1 MLSCSWLLHLLL
13 LTSWSELRS
22 RCLLDGVLQWKHLL
36 RTATS
41 TTLSR
46 SAVLLIG
53 FPCLR
58 PAFLALASS
67 VALLLLLVSGLRIHR
82 VAIALS
88 SPILRLVIATSLEIV
103 VLVGGVRALL
113 GCSSCPADKVVV
125 VARLLVR
132 LDVVAIASIVALV
145 IEATCTLLL
154 LVDVVV
160 PLGASSLSS
169 SVVSVLVVA
178 LSLHGWLLLR
188 ALVLCLLLLF
198 LQIGFLLY
206 QKSLTEIPLKMRQ
219 FSLLIHNF
227 T

>member
-169 SVVSVLVVA
+169 SVVSVLVVG
-178 LSLHGWLLLR
+178 LSLHGLLLLR

>member
-67 VALLLLLVSGLRIHR
+67 VALLLLLLVSGLGIHR

-169 SVVSVLVVA
+169 SVVSVLVVG
-178 LSLHGWLLLR
+178 LSLHGLLLLR

-219 FSLLIHNF
+219 FSL
-227 T
+227 